1 MISVTFASSSS
12 HTCRFAHLHFHG
24 GIKHREESTL
34 DSFAKLVGYVFLV
47 LFGIGILGHY
57 YGEIVDD
64 AVQIRTSGTSAEEPA
79 SVLFM
84 DVDRQIASGD
94 AGVVHFETQQR
105 LMIKMVAR
113 IDKAVPIDIITTSGK
128 VSKPD
133 YMASAAASETA
144 SMYALFLGHEPGK
157 DLDLFDN
164 GMSVQSVN
172 GQFESP
178 WVMADVG
185 TYSIIFDNTDS
196 FTPARGD
203 TSVNVQLYY
212 RPLE

>member
-1 MISVTFASSSS
+1 MSF
-12 HTCRFAHLHFHG
+12 R
-24 GIKHREESTL
+24 RESAL
-34 DSFAKLVGYVFLV
+34 DSFAKIVGYVFLV

-57 YGEIVDD
+57 YGGIVDGT
-64 AVQIRTSGTSAEEPA
+64 VQARTSGASAEEPV

-94 AGVVHFETQQR
+94 ADIVHFETQQS

-113 IDKAVPIDIITTSGK
+113 IDKTVPLDIITRPGK
-128 VSKPD
+128 ASKRD
-133 YMASAAASETA
+133 YLASAAASETA
-144 SMYALFLGHEPGK
+144 NMYAVFLGHEPAE

-164 GMSVQSVN
+164 GMSMQSVS

-196 FTPARGD
+196 FTPAGGD
-203 TSVNVQLYY
+203 TSVHVQLYY
-212 RPLE
+212 RPLD